1 MAHISFLEIDYVQM
15 LLSVVYVHQAILKR
29 SCFLLDV
36 LKSGL
41 DPPTPLVLDMLGVT
55 FVQAD
60 LRKNIL
66 PKNTS
71 KLPKNT
77 SHLLQKPPNNF

>member
-15 LLSVVYVHQAILKR
+15 LLSVVYVSEAILKR

-55 FVQAD
+55 FV
-60 LRKNIL
+60 
-66 PKNTS
+66 
-71 KLPKNT
+71 
-77 SHLLQKPPNNF
+77 